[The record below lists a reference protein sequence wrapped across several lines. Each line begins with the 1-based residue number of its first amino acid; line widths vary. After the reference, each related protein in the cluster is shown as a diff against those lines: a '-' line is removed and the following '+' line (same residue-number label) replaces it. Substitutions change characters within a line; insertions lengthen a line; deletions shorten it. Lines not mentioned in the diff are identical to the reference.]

1 MTAATRHNSPGSNS
15 GTVACR
21 DRHRSLP
28 INKRTAPPR
37 HPAVPTPRPTP
48 PALLA
53 SSRGGHSA
61 RSGPGIAA
69 TSAPTSHALGVVCLW
84 YDNRRQD
91 DRIMAYY
98 PVHHTAMLGE
108 QPGNG
113 CTAVRDSGTLSGTSV
128 EEAVVK
134 ARGPRKPYAIHGLTR
149 RPVGTV
155 GDLRVAGRRCP
166 AATCSPE
173 PPSGAAR
180 ALANKWVNAWPAIWP
195 VTGCQPAC
203 R

>member
-113 CTAVRDSGTLSGTSV
+113 CTAVRDSGTLSGVSV
-128 EEAVVK
+128 EAS
-134 ARGPRKPYAIHGLTR
+134 R
-149 RPVGTV
+149 R
-155 GDLRVAGRRCP
+155 RRCGHRAFCGRWNP
-166 AATCSPE
+166 RANAPRHRQVF
-173 PPSGAAR
+173 GR
-180 ALANKWVNAWPAIWP
+180 ALCLSITSRHGHRP
-195 VTGCQPAC
+195 
-203 R
+203 